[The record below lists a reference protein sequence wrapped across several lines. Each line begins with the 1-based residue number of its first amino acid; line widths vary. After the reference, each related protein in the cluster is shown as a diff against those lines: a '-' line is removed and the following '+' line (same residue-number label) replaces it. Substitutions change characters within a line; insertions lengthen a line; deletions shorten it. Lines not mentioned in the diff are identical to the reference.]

1 MWVVAR
7 QLPMMQMEK
16 VEGEGGGVGMNDSRH
31 VGGLATWAHDMNCG
45 FDLTSEPFFELLVE
59 IISVFI

>member
-1 MWVVAR
+1 
-7 QLPMMQMEK
+7 MEK